1 MKKLNPYGMSA
12 LLVVLLAIP
21 GMPQKNKKL
30 AQTGF
35 EFLSVQSDGRA
46 AGMGGAVN
54 SLEMQSGSLFFN
66 PAGMARMTGRI
77 DLSASDNRWIA
88 DIHHNTYS
96 AAFSPRRGLYGVLGF
111 SVQSIDYGDRFY
123 GTMVDGSEQGYVDT
137 GDLSPSGTALG
148 VGYAKALTDRF
159 SVGGQVRWV
168 TQDLG
173 TFTLPQTDSTNTKE
187 SYDLTVMAYD
197 FGTLFRTGFKSLV
210 FGMSVRNFSK
220 EVKYIEDGFQL
231 PMVFTLGISMDLM
244 DFFGE
249 TGIKQSLIV
258 SADATHYRS
267 HPEQVM
273 IGLDYKMMNL
283 LSLRTGYVHGN
294 DEDGLSFGLGVT
306 RFGFA
311 LDYAY
316 TPFGIFDKVQRVT
329 ARFSY

>member
-1 MKKLNPYGMSA
+1 MKRMTFFGMPA
-12 LLVVLLAIP
+12 LLAMLVANP
-21 GMPQKNKKL
+21 GVSQTNKKL

-46 AGMGGAVN
+46 AGLAGAVN
-54 SLEMQSGSLFFN
+54 SLEMQSSSLFFN
-66 PAGMARMTGRI
+66 PAGMARMASRI
-77 DLSASDNRWIA
+77 DLSASDNQWIA

-96 AAFSPRRGLYGVLGF
+96 LAVNPRRGLYGVLGF
-111 SVQSIDYGDRFY
+111 SIQSIDYGDRFY
-123 GTMVDGSEQGYVDT
+123 GTIVDDSEKGYIDT
-137 GDLSPSGTALG
+137 GDLSPSATAFG

-173 TFTLPQTDSTNTKE
+173 SFVLPQPDSTTAKE
-187 SYDLTVMAYD
+187 SYDMTVMAYD

-231 PMVFTLGISMDLM
+231 PLVFTLGISMDLM
-244 DFFGE
+244 DLFGE
-249 TGIKQSLIV
+249 TGIRQSLIL

-273 IGLDYKMMNL
+273 VGLDYKL
-283 LSLRTGYVHGN
+283 LDVLSLRAGYVDGN
-294 DEDGLSFGLGVT
+294 DEDGLSFGIGVT
-306 RFGFA
+306 RYGFA

-316 TPFGIFDKVQRVT
+316 TPYGIFDKVQRVT